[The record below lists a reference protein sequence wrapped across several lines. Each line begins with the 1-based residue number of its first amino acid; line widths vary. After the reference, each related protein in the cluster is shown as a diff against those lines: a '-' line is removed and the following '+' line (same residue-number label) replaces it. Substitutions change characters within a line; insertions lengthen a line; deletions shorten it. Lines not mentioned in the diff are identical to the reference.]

1 MKKLSL
7 EKKLKPIENRIG
19 LIGLVAV
26 LGVCFFTCAL
36 FFFLIVDMIFSTTIL
51 EYFNIFNLRNPI
63 QLFIV
68 YFFLFLGVG
77 IFYLISFPKAF
88 IWLLKKWGKKE

>member
-7 EKKLKPIENRIG
+7 EQKLKPIENRIG

-77 IFYLISFPKAF
+77 IFYLILFSKTF
-88 IWLLKKWGKKE
+88 IMLLNEWGKKE